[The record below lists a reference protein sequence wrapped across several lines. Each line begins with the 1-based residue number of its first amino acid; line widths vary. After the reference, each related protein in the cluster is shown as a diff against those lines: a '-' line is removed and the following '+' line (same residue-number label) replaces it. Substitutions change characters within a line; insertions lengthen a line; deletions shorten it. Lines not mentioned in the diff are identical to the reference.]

1 MSRLILALD
10 TATEA
15 CSCALLEEGRVIL
28 EQMEIAPQ
36 RHNLI
41 LLGMIDRLFAETAYR
56 KSQLEGIVFGR
67 GPGSFT
73 GVRIASSVAKGLAI
87 GLDRPLAGISTLEAM
102 GLQMLDAHPE
112 CAWVVPCIDAR
123 MDEVYVAAYARPK
136 ACDPPLLPCLLH
148 EEAVMAPHLV
158 KVNAQSLGLMG
169 GCGSGWLRYEHALAA
184 SLECHPACVA
194 LMYPWASTLGRL
206 AHAHAHWLES
216 ADALPVYLRNKVVQ
230 KPEVMR

>member
-1 MSRLILALD
+1 MTRLILALD

-15 CSCALLEEGRVIL
+15 CSCALLEDGVVVM
-28 EQMEIAPQ
+28 EQREIAPQ

-41 LLGMIDRLFAETAYR
+41 LLGMIDRLFAETAYA

-73 GVRIASSVAKGLAI
+73 GVRIACSVAKGLAV

-102 GLQMLDAHPE
+102 GSQMLQLHPE
-112 CAWVVPCIDAR
+112 CAWVMPCIDAR
-123 MDEVYVAAYARPK
+123 MDEVYMAAYRRSEAVDYPW
-136 ACDPPLLPCLLH
+136 LPSLLH
-148 EEAVMAPHLV
+148 EETVIAPHLV
-158 KVNAQSLGLMG
+158 KVYEQSLGLMG
-169 GCGSGWLRYEHALAA
+169 GCGSGWLRYEHVLAE
-184 SLECHPACVA
+184 SLGVHPFRME

-206 AHAHAHWLES
+206 AHLHNDWVES

-230 KPEVMR
+230 KPHAMR